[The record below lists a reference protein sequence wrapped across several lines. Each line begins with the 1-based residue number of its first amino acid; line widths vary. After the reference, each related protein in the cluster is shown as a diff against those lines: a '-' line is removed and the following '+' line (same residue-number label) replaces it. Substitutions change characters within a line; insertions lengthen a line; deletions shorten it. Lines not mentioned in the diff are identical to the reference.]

1 MPSDLILLE
10 EIFQEIRALRQDA
23 ERDRKFQHEVL
34 EQLKKSNAT
43 LDKILAAESGPDLN
57 DSIILTIPNQNG
69 GNIMGNPA
77 SLTVAGGPVQ
87 CTAVESLNGV
97 PSTTFNGPLAFAS
110 DNTSVATIDPASGLL
125 TPVAAGTAN
134 ISVVDAVGNLTDSD
148 VLTVIAGVTPP
159 TQNDSISLTI
169 PAQAAAGR
177 RRF

>member
-10 EIFQEIRALRQDA
+10 ELLKLLHSMAEEDREERRELLRQLR
-23 ERDRKFQHEVL
+23 ELNETEKE
-34 EQLKKSNAT
+34 
-43 LDKILAAESGPDLN
+43 ILASLQGPDLN
-57 DSIILTIPNQNG
+57 DGIVLTIPNQEGEN
-69 GNIMGNPA
+69 MGQPQ
-77 SLTVAGGPVQ
+77 SLTVGLGPVQ
-87 CTAVESLNGV
+87 CTAVESLAGV
-97 PSTTFNGPLAFAS
+97 VQSTFNGPLAFAS